1 MKNLPLSVSE
11 KLEKNEM
18 QIGKNNLG
26 SNTKMENICGL
37 AWKKEYLNL
46 LRE

>member
-18 QIGKNNLG
+18 QVGKNNSG
-26 SNTKMENICGL
+26 SNTKMENIYGL
-37 AWKKEYLNL
+37 A
-46 LRE
+46 